1 MIKETSRNRASSGL
15 APLLRVLVHVLALI
29 IVVWSLVASRAEAA
43 EPKWPEDPVTLQA
56 QQKPLAE
63 FLRDLFSAAGM
74 RALPSD
80 AVQGRISGRFSD
92 PPRKIFD
99 DIVKAYDLLPYY
111 DGTVMHVS
119 AAREMTSRTLR
130 VAPGEMT
137 RVSRVLARSKLEDR
151 HQTVQLSPEE
161 GLIKVRGAPEF
172 VTDVQELIG
181 GERRPAQGAQPTA
194 PPTGGRF
201 VFRSFALKYASAA
214 DQTSYQNGQEI
225 RIPGVVSL
233 LRNMTGIGGG
243 SFGPSSIGAAERG
256 RNVQSVRGRG
266 LRRFDREP
274 NEEGGREE
282 ERGGQRG
289 DDRRGAQEFAGG
301 AGSGSASGVR
311 IEADP
316 NLNTV
321 MVRDTEDS
329 MPMYEQLIAQLDQ
342 QPQLIE
348 IQVTIIDIDRTKL
361 QELGVDWRFDDGKTS
376 VAAGGGTPAPQNGGL
391 LLNTVLGNAGNF
403 LARVNALAQKGSAQ
417 VISRPQ
423 VLTLSNLEA
432 VLATDQS
439 FFVRVAGNEDVD
451 LFDVSVG
458 TSLRVVPM
466 IAGEASD
473 PQIRLR
479 VAIEDGS
486 LSPDASVDNIPIV
499 ERSQLNTQAV
509 IFDGQSLLLGGLT
522 RDRTSK
528 DTTKVPVLGD
538 VPGVGRLFR
547 RTTDV
552 SASEER
558 LFLISPR
565 IVASNGAAGAGRNQ
579 APRVAPPAMPAPPA
593 NSAPPAN
600 PATAMRPKRD
610 PQSAAQPAQGYL
622 DGF

>member
-1 MIKETSRNRASSGL
+1 VIKGTSRNRAPSGL
-15 APLLRVLVHVLALI
+15 GPLLRVLVHVLALI
-29 IVVWSLVASRAEAA
+29 VVVWSLVAPRAESA
-43 EPKWPEDPVTLQA
+43 EPKWPEEAVTLQA
-56 QQKPLAE
+56 QQKPLAD
-63 FLRDLFSAAGM
+63 FLRDLFNAAGM

-119 AAREMTSRTLR
+119 AAREMTSKTLR
-130 VAPGEMT
+130 VAPDDMT
-137 RVSRVLARSKLEDR
+137 RVSRALARSKLEGR
-151 HQTVQLSPEE
+151 HQSVQLSPEE

-172 VTDVQELIG
+172 VTDIQELVG
-181 GERRPAQGAQPTA
+181 GERRPAPAAQPTA
-194 PPTGGRF
+194 QTGGRF
-201 VFRSFALKYASAA
+201 VFRSFTLKYASAA

-233 LRNMTGIGGG
+233 LRSMTGSGGG
-243 SFGPSSIGAAERG
+243 SFGVTYAGEARPG
-256 RNVQSVRGRG
+256 RNVNVQSVRGRG
-266 LRRFDREP
+266 LRRYDREP
-274 NEEGGREE
+274 DEESGRDGE
-282 ERGGQRG
+282 RG
-289 DDRRGAQEFAGG
+289 DDRRGGQEPAGG
-301 AGSGSASGVR
+301 AGNGSSSGVR

-361 QELGVDWRFDDGKTS
+361 HELGVDWRFDDGKTS
-376 VAAGGGTPAPQNGGL
+376 IAAGGGTPAPQNGGL

-547 RTTDV
+547 RTTDIN
-552 SASEER
+552 SSEER

-565 IVASNGAAGAGRNQ
+565 IVASNAAAGAGRNP
-579 APRVAPPAMPAPPA
+579 APRVAPPAAPAS
-593 NSAPPAN
+593 SAPPAN